1 MAIVVLGLAVLN
13 WLALLST
20 IARNRRRG
28 DNVL

>member
-1 MAIVVLGLAVLN
+1 VVAQAGLSTIFVF
-13 WLALLST
+13 ALLST